1 MFRLS
6 GCTDIDD
13 ALHCVE
19 LADGRFEV
27 GVHIADVTHFLRPGT
42 AMDDEAT
49 ERCTSVYLCGRR
61 IDMLP
66 DLLSGNLCSLRGGE
80 ERYAFSVIWVLNKEA
95 EVQGVKFHKSLIKS
109 RAALTY
115 QRAQEMI
122 DGAGEVLS
130 DHSGF
135 DDSNRII

>member
-1 MFRLS
+1 
-6 GCTDIDD
+6 
-13 ALHCVE
+13 
-19 LADGRFEV
+19 
-27 GVHIADVTHFLRPGT
+27 
-42 AMDDEAT
+42 MDDEAT
-49 ERCTSVYLCGRR
+49 ERCTTVYLCGRR

-122 DGAGEVLS
+122 DGAGEVLPS
-130 DHSGF
+130 NSGF
-135 DDSNRII
+135 NNNNHV